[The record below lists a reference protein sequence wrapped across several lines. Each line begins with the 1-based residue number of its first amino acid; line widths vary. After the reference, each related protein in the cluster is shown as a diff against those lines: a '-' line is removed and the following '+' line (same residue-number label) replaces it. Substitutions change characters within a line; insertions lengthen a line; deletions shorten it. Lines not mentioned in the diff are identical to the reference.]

1 MNIGKPLNR
10 HFAKEDSWMIN
21 KYMKNCSASFVN
33 KVMQAKTTLRS
44 HYKRA
49 RLAKPTDTFGWWQ
62 GCATTAVL
70 APGDVSHATA
80 SRGKSFIVSSEVKH
94 LHYSWPRNCF
104 PGYLCKRN
112 ENACPQRD
120 LYKTVHS
127 SFIHNNPNWKHPDVH
142 RRRGRQ
148 IVFPHHGITQR
159 SKRTNYR
166 YTRQLECISDVVL
179 TSGGSQTQ
187 KSPQYMIPCIWGSRI
202 KLIYGEI
209 FQKSGVESRQTGK
222 RYRSLVGSGFC
233 MVTGVWLT
241 QGD

>member
-94 LHYSWPRNCF
+94 LHLFLAQELLSWVFVQEKWKCMSTEICTKPF
-104 PGYLCKRN
+104 T
-112 ENACPQRD
+112 AA
-120 LYKTVHS
+120 
-127 SFIHNNPNWKHPDVH
+127 SFT
-142 RRRGRQ
+142 
-148 IVFPHHGITQR
+148 ITQ
-159 SKRTNYR
+159 TGN
-166 YTRQLECISDVVL
+166 
-179 TSGGSQTQ
+179 TQ
-187 KSPQYMIPCIWGSRI
+187 MSTDEEVGKLCFHTMESP
-202 KLIYGEI
+202 
-209 FQKSGVESRQTGK
+209 SGVKEQITDTHGNLSASQM
-222 RYRSLVGSGFC
+222 LC
-233 MVTGVWLT
+233 
-241 QGD
+241 